1 MDSAGLA
8 VLVVSDA
15 LNSLSYFPWVIVVD
29 GPRFS
34 SCKPPWR
41 L

>member
-15 LNSLSYFPWVIVVD
+15 LNSLSYFPWVIVCEMVLD
-29 GPRFS
+29 FPLVS
-34 SCKPPWR
+34 MA
-41 L
+41 